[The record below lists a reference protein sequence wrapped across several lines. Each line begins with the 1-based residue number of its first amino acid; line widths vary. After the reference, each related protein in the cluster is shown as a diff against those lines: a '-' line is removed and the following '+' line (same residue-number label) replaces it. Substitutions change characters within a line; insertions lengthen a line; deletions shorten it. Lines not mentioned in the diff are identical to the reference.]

1 MNLKSAFAGLSEL
14 RDETPAAK
22 RTVDPSAAL
31 RDDKQKVESWRKS
44 AEVTRAAGKVPK
56 SRNPDFEQVKVYI
69 PKELKKK
76 AWRKWEDS
84 TGEDLSDLVIEL
96 FEKYLK
102 S

>member
-1 MNLKSAFAGLSEL
+1 M
-14 RDETPAAK
+14 
-22 RTVDPSAAL
+22 
-31 RDDKQKVESWRKS
+31 
-44 AEVTRAAGKVPK
+44 KVPK

-69 PKELKKK
+69 PSELKKR
-76 AWRKWEDS
+76 AWRKWEDA